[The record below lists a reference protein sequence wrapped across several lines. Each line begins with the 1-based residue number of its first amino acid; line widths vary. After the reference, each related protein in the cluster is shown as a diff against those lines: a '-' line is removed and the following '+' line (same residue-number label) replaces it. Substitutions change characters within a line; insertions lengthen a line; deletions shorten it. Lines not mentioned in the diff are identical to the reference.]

1 MIKIVQILF
10 FLSSTL
16 ANFEAFWITNYEDT
30 KVKSPNLL
38 QPKFKT
44 QSQIDT
50 WDLDIKAQGFFLEI
64 MVELWKTWK
73 GLTVPKWVLIVLPNI
88 VTPNAPAFIC
98 PIYKSKPEKF
108 WISMKKRLHWASVVP
123 ILETIR
129 LSP

>member
-10 FLSSTL
+10 FLSNTL

-50 WDLDIKAQGFFLEI
+50 WDLDIKAQGFFFRNNGWIMENLEGTHCTK
-64 MVELWKTWK
+64 MGADSFAEHSY
-73 GLTVPKWVLIVLPNI
+73 PKCPSIYLPN
-88 VTPNAPAFIC
+88 
-98 PIYKSKPEKF
+98 
-108 WISMKKRLHWASVVP
+108 L
-123 ILETIR
+123 
-129 LSP
+129 